1 MGYRSEVVLTV
12 KKECFDK
19 HKEDIK
25 EIVSF
30 CDDLIYIKEHDIYLI
45 KWDHIKW
52 YDSYPEVQAVEKF
65 RQTYP
70 EDTSFTRI
78 GEEIGDIESSFNGYE
93 YDIYVTRSIA
103 IPSGDE
109 VDKDELFKKEETV

>member
-25 EIVSF
+25 EAVSF
-30 CDDLIYIKEHDIYLI
+30 SDDLIYVKEYDIYVI

-52 YDSYPEVQAVEKF
+52 YDAYPEIQAVEKF

-78 GEEIGDIESSFNGYE
+78 GEEVEDIELTYNVYE
-93 YDIYVTRSIA
+93 YNIYVVRSIE
-103 IPSGDE
+103 IPSGEE
-109 VDKDELFKKEETV
+109 VDKDELFKKEE